1 MNLMLLLTRNKKPE
15 QQKSISY
22 QRLLSTVGEI
32 LNAGRKRAYVA
43 VNSILLET
51 YWHIG
56 RQIVAFE
63 QLGKERAEYGSALL
77 DHLSKDLKVRYGQ
90 GFSRRNILDMRRF
103 YLSHQ
108 NWQTV
113 SAELGW
119 SHYVELVSIDDD
131 LARSFYEKQCAAE
144 RWSVRELR
152 RQIDSA
158 LFQRLALSRNKK
170 GILELSKKGQLIKR
184 DEDIVKDPYVLEF
197 LKIQP
202 NYQLTEKEL
211 EQKIIDNLQL
221 FLLELGKGFTF
232 VARQYRISLK
242 NKHFYVDLVFYHRIL
257 KCFVLIDLKI
267 GEVTHQD
274 VGQMNLYLNYF
285 KEEENSPGDHEPIG
299 IILGTER
306 DQITLQYALGGISN
320 KLFVSKYKLYLPDKK
335 ELEEKLKEV
344 LR

>member
-1 MNLMLLLTRNKKPE
+1 MANVKYNPPERNKGYKTLLTSIGAILEQGRKNAYRAVNTALLKTYWEIGKQMIEFE
-15 QQKSISY
+15 QQ
-22 QRLLSTVGEI
+22 
-32 LNAGRKRAYVA
+32 
-43 VNSILLET
+43 
-51 YWHIG
+51 
-56 RQIVAFE
+56 
-63 QLGKERAEYGSALL
+63 GKERAGYGSTLL
-77 DHLSKDLKVRYGQ
+77 DHLSKDLTVQYGK

-103 YLSHQ
+103 YLGYK

-119 SHYVELVSIDDD
+119 SHYVELVSIEEE
-131 LARSFYEKQCAAE
+131 LEQKFYEKQCLLE

-158 LFQRLALSRNKK
+158 LFQRIALSKDKK
-170 GILELSKKGQLIKR
+170 GVLELSKQGQLIKTP
-184 DEDIVKDPYVLEF
+184 EDVIKDPYVLEF
-197 LKIQP
+197 LKIP
-202 NYQLTEKEL
+202 ELPRLTEKAL

-285 KEEENSPGDHEPIG
+285 KEEENSEGDNEPIG

-306 DQITLQYALGGISN
+306 DHVTLQYALGGLSN

-335 ELEEKLKEV
+335 ELEMKLKEV
-344 LR
+344 LG